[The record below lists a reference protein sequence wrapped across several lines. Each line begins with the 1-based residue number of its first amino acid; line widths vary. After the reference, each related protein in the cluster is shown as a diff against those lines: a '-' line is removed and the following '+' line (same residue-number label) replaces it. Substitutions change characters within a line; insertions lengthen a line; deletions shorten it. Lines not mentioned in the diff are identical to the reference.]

1 MAYKERDTL
10 FIFLDESGNLDFSST
25 GTAYWSLTAVCT
37 FTPTNG
43 RHEFSDFLYQLADE
57 GRGQECFH
65 ATVDRQEVRDEVFKI
80 INKLPEDIEV
90 HSVIANKC
98 MAHPSLYRKGVKK
111 GKKFVFEKDESKF
124 YDLICRVL
132 LQYIFQRWKFKK
144 AKRIVVVLSFI
155 FNKSKHDA
163 IKGSLKTQLKAHT
176 GAPFTIYFHQ
186 NKADMNCQ
194 IADYCGWA
202 ITIKWERGE
211 KRSYD
216 LIRPKIASEF
226 EIFKHGYKK
235 HY

>member
-1 MAYKERDTL
+1 MDK
-10 FIFLDESGNLDFSST
+10 
-25 GTAYWSLTAVCT
+25 
-37 FTPTNG
+37 
-43 RHEFSDFLYQLADE
+43 
-57 GRGQECFH
+57 
-65 ATVDRQEVRDEVFKI
+65 QEVRDEVFKI
-80 INKLPEDIEV
+80 INKLPEDLEV

-132 LQYIFQRWKFKK
+132 LQYIFQRWKFKE

-176 GAPFTIYFHQ
+176 AAPFTIYFHRLRPIWIA
-186 NKADMNCQ
+186 KS
-194 IADYCGWA
+194 ADYCGWA

-216 LIRPKIASEF
+216 LIKPQNRQ
-226 EIFKHGYKK
+226 
-235 HY
+235 